1 MIAGYVADELSL
13 RATDGEIVVQRGRK
27 GNEARRREAAKLR
40 AQGWTV
46 QRIADYLGVTHQRVS
61 RILKAAG
68 VPLRAVRC
76 RECGTTILDRAHG
89 AGVRASVWCLAC
101 LRQHPEA
108 PFGERVKAARL
119 AAGFTQRQ
127 VAKQLGIDHSISGK
141 LEARRGQPDQQL
153 RAALVQLFATA
164 LADV

>member
-1 MIAGYVADELSL
+1 
-13 RATDGEIVVQRGRK
+13 VVQRGRK
-27 GNEARRREAAKLR
+27 ANEARRREAANLR
-40 AQGWTV
+40 SQGWTV
-46 QRIADYLGVTHQRVS
+46 QRIADHLGVPHQRVS

-68 VPLRAVRC
+68 VPPRAVRC
-76 RECGTTILDRAHG
+76 RECGTTILDRPHG
-89 AGVRASVWCLAC
+89 AGACASVWCLAC

-127 VAKQLGIDHSISGK
+127 VAKQLGIDHSTIGK

-153 RAALVQLFATA
+153 RAAILRLFGAA
-164 LADV
+164 LMEVRGEGASTQITRK